1 MKTHPNPEEWM
12 SFLYREASPE
22 RSAELDAHL
31 RQCGECQKRVAHWR
45 GTLAALDTGRSPAIT
60 QSRRSAAPILRW
72 AAAAAL
78 VLGIGFG
85 AGRLTSSSSAELA
98 RLEMTLRTEM
108 ETKLA
113 ASRAE
118 LLASFDKRNAES
130 GANIQTIASDAARR
144 EAESLLVKFAK
155 SIDEQRDADRDVF
168 VTALRNIEER
178 RASEFASLRKD
189 LDTLAVNADDGLSR
203 TQEQLMELASMTQP
217 PSN

>member
-1 MKTHPNPEEWM
+1 MKTHPNSEEWM

-31 RQCGECQKRVAHWR
+31 RQCGECQERVAHWR
-45 GTLAALDTGRSPAIT
+45 GTLATLDAVRSPAMT
-60 QSRRSAAPILRW
+60 RSRRSVVPIVRW

-85 AGRLTSSSSAELA
+85 AGRLTSSSSAEMA
-98 RLEMTLRTEM
+98 RLEMAMRTEM
-108 ETKLA
+108 EAKLA

-118 LLASFDKRNAES
+118 LLASIDKRNEEMTP
-130 GANIQTIASDAARR
+130 NIKSVASEAARR
-144 EAESLLVKFAK
+144 EAESLLVKFAR
-155 SIDEQRDADRDVF
+155 SIDEQRDAERDVF
-168 VTALRNIEER
+168 VTALRNLEER
-178 RASEFASLRKD
+178 RATEYAALRKD

-217 PSN
+217 PLN

>member
-1 MKTHPNPEEWM
+1 MKTHPNSEAWM
-12 SFLYREASPE
+12 SFLYRELSPE

-31 RQCGECQKRVAHWR
+31 RQCGECQEHVAQWR
-45 GTLAALDTGRSPAIT
+45 GTMAVLDAGKFTAKTR
-60 QSRRSAAPILRW
+60 SRRSAVPVLRW

-85 AGRLTSSSSAELA
+85 AGRLTSSSSAEMA
-98 RLEMTLRTEM
+98 RLEVALRTEM
-108 ETKLA
+108 EIKLA

-118 LLASFDKRNAES
+118 FLASIDKRNADLTP
-130 GANIQTIASDAARR
+130 NIKSVASEAARV
-144 EAESLLVKFAK
+144 EAESLLVKFAR

-168 VTALRNIEER
+168 VTALRNLEER
-178 RASEFASLRKD
+178 RATEFAALRKD

>member
-1 MKTHPNPEEWM
+1 MKTHPNSEDWM

-45 GTLAALDTGRSPAIT
+45 GTLAALDADRSPEIT
-60 QSRRSAAPILRW
+60 RSRRSAAPILRW

-85 AGRLTSSSSAELA
+85 AGRLTSSSPAEMA
-98 RLEMTLRTEM
+98 RLEMAMRTEM
-108 ETKLA
+108 EAKLA

-118 LLASFDKRNAES
+118 LLAFIDKRSADL
-130 GANIQTIASDAARR
+130 APNIKSVASEAARL
-144 EAESLLVKFAK
+144 EAEALLVKFAR
-155 SIDEQRDADRDVF
+155 SIDEQRDAERDVF

-178 RASEFASLRKD
+178 RATEFASLRKD

>member
-1 MKTHPNPEEWM
+1 MKTHPNSEEWM
-12 SFLYREASPE
+12 SFLYREVSPE
-22 RSAELDAHL
+22 RSAELDTHL
-31 RQCGECQKRVAHWR
+31 RQCGECQKHVAQWR
-45 GTLAALDTGRSPAIT
+45 GTMAALDADRSPAVT
-60 QSRRSAAPILRW
+60 QRRRSAVPVLRW

-78 VLGIGFG
+78 ILGLGFG
-85 AGRLTSSSSAELA
+85 AGRWTSSPSAEMA
-98 RLEMTLRTEM
+98 RLEAALRTEM

-118 LLASFDKRNAES
+118 FVAALDKRNAES
-130 GANIQTIASDAARR
+130 RANLQTVASEAARV
-144 EAESLLVKFAK
+144 EAESLLMKFAR

-168 VTALRNIEER
+168 VTALRNLEER
-178 RASEFASLRKD
+178 RATEFAALRKD

>member
-31 RQCGECQKRVAHWR
+31 RQCGECQKHVAQWR
-45 GTLAALDTGRSPAIT
+45 GTMAALDASQSPAVT
-60 QSRRSAAPILRW
+60 RSRRSAVPVLRW

-85 AGRLTSSSSAELA
+85 AGRLTSSPSAELT

-118 LLASFDKRNAES
+118 FVAALDKRKAES
-130 GANIQTIASDAARR
+130 GAEIQTVASDAARR

-155 SIDEQRDADRDVF
+155 SIDEQRDADRDVL
-168 VTALRNIEER
+168 VTALRNLEER

-203 TQEQLMELASMTQP
+203 TQEQLMELASLTQS

>member
-1 MKTHPNPEEWM
+1 MKTHPNSEEWM
-12 SFLYREASPE
+12 SFLYGEASPE

-45 GTLAALDTGRSPAIT
+45 GTLAALDADRSPAIT
-60 QSRRSAAPILRW
+60 RSRRSAARISRW

-85 AGRLTSSSSAELA
+85 AGRLTSSSSAEMA
-98 RLEMTLRTEM
+98 RLEMAMRTEM
-108 ETKLA
+108 EAKLT

-118 LLASFDKRNAES
+118 LLASIDKRNADL
-130 GANIQTIASDAARR
+130 APNIKSVASEAARL
-144 EAESLLVKFAK
+144 EAEALLVKFAR
-155 SIDEQRDADRDVF
+155 SIDEQRDAERDVF

-178 RASEFASLRKD
+178 RATEFASLRKD